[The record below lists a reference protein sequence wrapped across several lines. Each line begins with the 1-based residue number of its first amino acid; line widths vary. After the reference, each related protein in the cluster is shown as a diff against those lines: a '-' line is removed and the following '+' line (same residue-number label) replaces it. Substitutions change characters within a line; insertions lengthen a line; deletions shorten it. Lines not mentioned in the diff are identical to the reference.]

1 MVLHSI
7 DFKNIIKHPL
17 IKATEYSAVHGGTLI
32 KPAPSS
38 ASSVHSTSSISST
51 ASSNSSSPAVASSS
65 SSSLESSY
73 TPVVLKWSRH
83 PDDYRDLL
91 HAYSKIRDNAPN
103 IIPLYGATRE
113 PPVSAEQE
121 SFSSPS
127 AQSLSSP
134 SSNTPS
140 NNAPAALSTSPTITF
155 QRTRASSGLERVQA
169 VVQSTL
175 SSSLPKSSSIASS
188 IASFQLPEPDE
199 TQPRDWLATKPAAH
213 GTLHEFLKTPQG
225 EALSWMDKIRLIRG
239 VASGLKYLHDHD
251 LLHMHLHSDNVL
263 IENGPTALLTD
274 FGQYARSTRGPEETQ
289 PGNPRWVSG
298 GGTYEKNLM
307 YTAPERLLNPQHQA
321 CTTASDVYSLGVIM
335 LEIMV
340 GSRSLASHFL
350 KSLSSSPET
359 RWNLETT
366 TPWTQHGGTRPS
378 QMAMQLPT
386 AMEGLIRK
394 MLSRDPAHRPGMM
407 VIRSQL
413 KEMANTSFDLH
424 VREPISK
431 GTTSIHLN
439 PKKPISVITTP
450 LVQVEAS
457 GISAGPSSAGS
468 IASLGS
474 DTSSQPHSPRSPE
487 RRRHRRSVLWRALE
501 MSVSSAPPKQQQ
513 QQQQQQPQPPP
524 SPRQQQQPPSP
535 AQQQH
540 HQQQPQHRKQV
551 SIWSSASS
559 KGETRTIWAAAA
571 KGDTKTVQSLLS
583 KGTYSINQRDP
594 ATDHTPLLAA
604 VADSTPAGAIPSI
617 ALLELLINRGA
628 EINAVDQ
635 KTKQT
640 VLHHLCGRPDP
651 AAPALPGVLRFLLER
666 GANPNAVS
674 ASRQTPLHSLAEKA
688 KTTSPLEAMRLLM
701 DFGADVNQP
710 GPVLWTALHWLS
722 SSEKPFLDAIMLL
735 LTRDVNVNARDSN
748 QWTALHFVAHYNR
761 DPAPALKM
769 LVDAGA
775 DVNMLTK
782 RGEDLV
788 QVLLKAKGIDRLAL
802 ESFVGNQPP
811 QQQQQQQQ
819 QQQTGL
825 TGSYHQASNSIS
837 SAVGL
842 GLSLGGNSGGNGG
855 GSSSSIHG
863 GSTSSGSLASGQG
876 SHRRN
881 QSSLSTMSNAS
892 YGSMALSLASTAET
906 IMASDPTT
914 AFATTTILSPEEE
927 AKEESLKKLA
937 DLIRWLI
944 VDCGLDLDHHPLKG
958 RNNNNNKSN
967 RNGYSQDQ
975 EEDDEEEEEEI
986 KAKLMHPK
994 SQHPLM
1000 RAVRLGMR
1008 PIVSVLL
1015 ETSLAMSETIVL
1027 DCAIRV
1033 TEDMMTS
1040 LLSAGPLASSA
1051 APSMGA
1057 IVPSYHGNIHNVHH
1071 AHNHP
1076 HVYDEV
1082 GGGSGTRSPRQ
1093 QYHHRAQAGSI
1104 GSLGSLVMGST
1115 PSPMVGGSGSTNSP
1129 SSVTT
1134 ASTTTT
1140 TATTGTGSN
1149 VAVAGMVTPKTVAAA
1164 SAAAARIREIE
1175 LLLRIW
1181 RSEEASQRE
1190 DLRAGVA
1197 ARLSAARAQK
1207 TLLAV
1212 ATEGGSGGG
1221 VAEAHGSGSGHS
1233 RRTTGTLGRART
1245 NAAGRSKLD
1254 PQHQQQQQQQQQ
1266 QASQGRPIG
1275 RRTARDAFGAGQQ
1288 DSSYGSSQDLD
1299 DGSNI
1304 SVISV
1309 EHEVTGLLP
1318 GMRSVTM

>member
-1 MVLHSI
+1 MALLANIRDIRGSFLGI
-7 DFKNIIKHPL
+7 ALTFIIKHPL
-17 IKATEYSAVHGGTLI
+17 IKATEYSAVHGGTLV
-32 KPAPSS
+32 KQAPSS
-38 ASSVHSTSSISST
+38 TSSVHSTSSISST
-51 ASSNSSSPAVASSS
+51 TSSASSSLAVASSS
-65 SSSLESSY
+65 STSLEASY

-91 HAYSKIRDNAPN
+91 HAYTKIRGNAPN
-103 IIPLYGATRE
+103 IVSFYGATRE
-113 PPVSAEQE
+113 PPTFSAGQE
-121 SFSSPS
+121 SCSPS
-127 AQSLSSP
+127 AQP
-134 SSNTPS
+134 SSN
-140 NNAPAALSTSPTITF
+140 NASGASTFLGLSTSPTITF
-155 QRTRASSGLERVQA
+155 QRARASSGLERIQAAVQA
-169 VVQSTL
+169 TI
-175 SSSLPKSSSIASS
+175 SSSLPKSSTASS

-199 TQPRDWLATKPAAH
+199 TQPRDWLVTKPAAH

-274 FGQYARSTRGPEETQ
+274 FGQYARSTRGPEETL
-289 PGNPRWVSG
+289 PGSPRWVSG

-307 YTAPERLLNPQHQA
+307 YTAPERLLNPQLHP
-321 CTTASDVYSLGVIM
+321 CTPATDVYSLGVIM

-340 GSRSLASHFL
+340 GSRSLASQFL
-350 KSLSSSPET
+350 KSSSSET

-366 TPWTQHGGTRPS
+366 TPWTQHGARPS

-394 MLSRDPAHRPGMM
+394 MLSRDPALRPGMM
-407 VIRSQL
+407 IIRSQL

-424 VREPISK
+424 VREPINK

-439 PKKPISVITTP
+439 PKKPISVITTS
-450 LVQVEAS
+450 LAQVEA
-457 GISAGPSSAGS
+457 GGMSAGPSSAGS

-474 DTSSQPHSPRSPE
+474 EASSQPHSPRSPE
-487 RRRHRRSVLWRALE
+487 KRRHRRSVLWRALE
-501 MSVSSAPPKQQQ
+501 MSVSSGPPKQTQAPPS
-513 QQQQQQPQPPP
+513 QQQQPL
-524 SPRQQQQPPSP
+524 SPNHQQQQHQP
-535 AQQQH
+535 QQS
-540 HQQQPQHRKQV
+540 QQQPQQRKQV

-559 KGETRTIWAAAA
+559 KSDTKTIWAAAA
-571 KGDTKTVQSLLS
+571 KGDSKTVQSLLS
-583 KGTYSINQRDP
+583 RGTYSINQRDP

-604 VADSTPAGAIPSI
+604 VADGPAANAMPSI

-640 VLHHLCGRPDP
+640 VLHHLCGRPDVGGQ
-651 AAPALPGVLRFLLER
+651 ALPNVIRFLLER
-666 GANPNAVS
+666 GANPNAVN
-674 ASRQTPLHSLAEKA
+674 ASRQTPLHLLAEKA

-735 LTRDVNVNARDSN
+735 LTRDVNVNACDSN
-748 QWTALHFVAHYNR
+748 QWTALHFVAHYNQ

-802 ESFVGNQPP
+802 ESFVGTQP
-811 QQQQQQQQ
+811 
-819 QQQTGL
+819 QQTGSIANI
-825 TGSYHQASNSIS
+825 GNSSNSHLQ
-837 SAVGL
+837 ANMTGTTGL
-842 GLSLGGNSGGNGG
+842 ALSLGGGSANSINSGG
-855 GSSSSIHG
+855 SS
-863 GSTSSGSLASGQG
+863 TGSLASGRG

-892 YGSMALSLASTAET
+892 YGSITPSLASTAET

-927 AKEESLKKLA
+927 AKEETLKKLA

-944 VDCGLDLDHHPLKG
+944 VDCGLDMGHHSLAAG
-958 RNNNNNKSN
+958 SS
-967 RNGYSQDQ
+967 GSGSSEDSL
-975 EEDDEEEEEEI
+975 EEV

-1015 ETSLAMSETIVL
+1015 ETSLAMSETVVL
-1027 DCAIRV
+1027 DCAIQIS
-1033 TEDMMTS
+1033 EDMMAS

-1057 IVPSYHGNIHNVHH
+1057 IMPSYLGNIHNVHNAQSGH
-1071 AHNHP
+1071 
-1076 HVYDEV
+1076 DEST
-1082 GGGSGTRSPRQ
+1082 GLGQRPSRQ
-1093 QYHHRAQAGSI
+1093 QYQHRAQASSVGSMASI
-1104 GSLGSLVMGST
+1104 GSLAMG
-1115 PSPMVGGSGSTNSP
+1115 P
-1129 SSVTT
+1129 SSAAPPSHGT
-1134 ASTTTT
+1134 ASSSS
-1140 TATTGTGSN
+1140 ATGSN

-1181 RSEEASQRE
+1181 RSEEGTQRE

-1197 ARLSAARAQK
+1197 SRLSAARAQK
-1207 TLLAV
+1207 TLLAK
-1212 ATEGGSGGG
+1212 AEGGSGSASGG
-1221 VAEAHGSGSGHS
+1221 GGLADGSGNGHS

-1245 NAAGRSKLD
+1245 NATGRSKLD
-1254 PQHQQQQQQQQQ
+1254 PAQ
-1266 QASQGRPIG
+1266 QAPQGRPIG
-1275 RRTARDAFGAGQQ
+1275 RRVFGTGQQ
-1288 DSSYGSSQDLD
+1288 QQQPHDGSYGSNQDQD

-1309 EHEVTGLLP
+1309 DHEITGLLP